1 MVLVAVTAM
10 ATGLVA
16 LGTGGA
22 TAASKPCAAA
32 WPMFQHDAGRSG
44 ASCGAS
50 SVDAANVSELAPRW
64 FTPTS
69 APVTAEPVVVGQML
83 WVGDGGGTF
92 HALDTATGASRWTF
106 TVTDQHQS
114 SYGVITS
121 SAAWRPARA
130 NGGATVYFGGGGSVY
145 ALDAATGH
153 QVWADDLDPAQP
165 TSAVEVES
173 SPLLIEGAD
182 HRPEVVVGTDSN
194 ETPGTDRTGVIA
206 LDADTGALLWKYEL
220 ETGQVVHSLRPS
232 SAQDRGSAC
241 GDVWSSLALDKQD
254 GAVVFGSGN
263 CSSPLPGM
271 PVTSEAIW
279 SLDATTGA
287 LRWVFPQGGRTADEK
302 YGYDDDF
309 GSSAV
314 VVDRPRMSPEIIEAS
329 KAGFAYALDGVTGK
343 ELWETQ
349 AAQPGQSGSN
359 LAGAIGGFIGG
370 AAVGRA
376 GERPAF
382 FASAAVPLPF
392 AGDGLSSSGV
402 TPDPSLPGHPG
413 RVASLHA
420 IDVASGKVLWDA
432 PGSMPTYA
440 PVTYSGGVVFA
451 PSTTSFSAQAYD
463 AATGVLRW
471 AAPVGAS
478 LSSGTAVVGPDIYF
492 GAGTALGSSPVGSVT
507 VPPQANGIWSFG
519 VPTLALP
526 SGSGGS
532 RLP

>member
-1 MVLVAVTAM
+1 M
-10 ATGLVA
+10 ASGLAA
-16 LGTGGA
+16 LGTGAA
-22 TAASKPCAAA
+22 TAGPRPCAAS

-50 SVDAANVSELAPRW
+50 SVDKANVSELAPRW

-69 APVTAEPVVVGQML
+69 APVTAEPVVVGQTL

-106 TVTDQHQS
+106 TVTDQHQT

-130 NGGATVYFGGGGSVY
+130 GGGATVYFGGGGSVY
-145 ALDAATGH
+145 ALDAATGRK
-153 QVWADDLDPAQP
+153 VWAADLDPAQP
-165 TSAVEVES
+165 TSGVEVES

-182 HRPEVVVGTDSN
+182 HRAEVVVGTDSN

-232 SAQDRGSAC
+232 SPSDRGAGC
-241 GDVWSSLALDKQD
+241 GDVWSSVASDAQD
-254 GAVVFGSGN
+254 GTVVFGSGN
-263 CSSPLPGM
+263 CNTPLPGM
-271 PVTSEAIW
+271 PVKSEAIW

-287 LRWVFPQGGRTADEK
+287 LRWVFPQGATSADK
-302 YGYDDDF
+302 TYGYDDDF
-309 GSSAV
+309 GSSAI
-314 VVDRPRMSPEIIEAS
+314 VVDRPHRSPEIIEAS
-329 KAGFAYALDGVTGK
+329 KAGFAFALDGSSGQ
-343 ELWETQ
+343 ELWDTQ
-349 AAQPGQSGSN
+349 AAQPGQSGST

-376 GERPAF
+376 GDRPAF
-382 FASAAVPLPF
+382 FAAAAIPLPF
-392 AGDGLSSSGV
+392 AGDGISSSGAA
-402 TPDPSLPGHPG
+402 PDPSLAGHPG
-413 RVASLHA
+413 RAVSLHA
-420 IDVASGKVLWDA
+420 IDVTTGKLLWDA

-471 AAPVGAS
+471 AAPAGAS

-492 GAGTALGSSPVGSVT
+492 GAGTALGSSPVPSVT
-507 VPPQANGIWSFG
+507 VPPQANGVWSFG
-519 VPTLALP
+519 IPALP
-526 SGSGGS
+526 
-532 RLP
+532 LP